1 MPRGYRHIR
10 IYEKEM
16 LELKSQGK
24 TVREIGEKFGLTYEQ
39 AREFFKRYNRK
50 QRKLASGVEI
60 KPKGRPRKNGESLPP
75 SIQQLGKLTQL
86 QYDLARK
93 ERYIKRLEME
103 NELMKD
109 FLQLTER
116 K

>member
-1 MPRGYRHIR
+1 MPRSYRHIQ

-16 LELKSQGK
+16 IELKSQGM
-24 TVREIGEKFGLTYEQ
+24 TVREIGEKFELSYEQ
-39 AREFFKRYNRK
+39 AKEFFKRYNRK
-50 QRKLASGVEI
+50 QRKLAAGVVI
-60 KPKGRPRKNGESLPP
+60 KPKGRPRKNGSELPP
-75 SIQQLGKLTQL
+75 SIQQLSKVTQL

-93 ERYIKRLEME
+93 ERYIKQLEME

-109 FLQLTER
+109 FLSRTER